1 MEWAANLTTANWV
14 GLLQV
19 SLFVFIILLGF
30 PMAFTLLA
38 MSVIF
43 GYYAFFDPKLFAESG
58 VFANRIF
65 DLIVKNAFSTMENH
79 VLIAIPLFLFMG
91 YVVEKAGI
99 VARLFN
105 AIRVA
110 TYKLPGNLAV
120 ASLITC
126 AIFSTATGI
135 VGAVVT
141 LMGLLAWPAMVNN
154 GYNKTFASGVV
165 TAGGCL
171 GILIPP
177 SIMFIVYAVVA
188 ALSPLRLFAAAML
201 PGLMLAGLYIIYV
214 IVAASLNPKLAP
226 KPKLSEIPP
235 RAKIYKDLAVSFLPL
250 FLIIVLVL
258 GTILGGLATAS
269 EAAAV
274 GAVGAIGLAFF
285 YKTMNWNMFKDS
297 IYLTARTSTMIIWLF
312 VGSSSF
318 ASVFAYLGGQDI
330 FEAFFKSLNLEPWQ
344 FLIIT
349 QLLIFVL
356 GWPLEW
362 TEIIIIFVPIFLPLV
377 KFYGIDPY
385 FFGILIGLNL
395 QTSFLSPPM
404 AMAAFY
410 LKGVQGDKVSLKEIF
425 KGGYPF
431 IYIVIFS
438 MILLYNFQGL
448 STWLPNYLFGQGG

>member
-1 MEWAANLTTANWV
+1 MEWAANITTANWV

-19 SLFVFIILLGF
+19 TLFVFIILLGF

-38 MSVIF
+38 MSVMF
-43 GYYAFFDPKLFAESG
+43 GYYAFFDAKLFAEVG
-58 VFANRIF
+58 VFGNRIF
-65 DLIVKNAFSTMENH
+65 DLVVKNAFSTMENH

-91 YVVEKAGI
+91 YIVEKAGI
-99 VARLFN
+99 VSRLFN

-110 TYKLPGNLAV
+110 TYKLPGSLAV

-154 GYNKTFASGVV
+154 GYNKQFASGVV

-214 IVAASLNPKLAP
+214 IIAASLNPKLAP
-226 KPKLSEIPP
+226 QPKLSEIPP
-235 RAKIYKDLAVSFLPL
+235 RVKIYKDLVVSFLPL

-258 GTILGGLATAS
+258 GSILGGLATAS

-274 GAVGAIGLAFF
+274 GAVGALGLAFF

-297 IYLTARTSTMIIWLF
+297 VYLTARSSTMIIWLF

-330 FEAFFKSLNLEPWQ
+330 FDAFFKSLNLEPWQ
-344 FLIIT
+344 FLVIT
-349 QLLIFVL
+349 QIIIFIL

-410 LKGVQGDKVSLKEIF
+410 LKGVQGDRVSLQEIF

-431 IYIVIFS
+431 IFMVIFA
-438 MILLYNFQGL
+438 MLLLYNFQGL
-448 STWLPNYLFGQGG
+448 STWLPKYLFD

>member
-1 MEWAANLTTANWV
+1 MTEVRDTVLAMLPSLLRIFTGGDKILEFVPKTAEDVEVAEQMTDFINYIFMQENPGFRILHDAMKDALILKEGVLTWYKQDKETVEEYSYSGLSQEEAALIAQDPQVTVLELQEEQIYTAQTNV
-14 GLLQV
+14 VTMSPDMNMTPRVFSMRVKRVIREPRYIVECIPVEQ
-19 SLFVFIILLGF
+19 FIIDNQATSIDDALVAGRRK
-30 PMAFTLLA
+30 LA
-38 MSVIF
+38 TVSELV
-43 GYYAFFDPKLFAESG
+43 A
-58 VFANRIF
+58 
-65 DLIVKNAFSTMENH
+65 
-79 VLIAIPLFLFMG
+79 MG
-91 YVVEKAGI
+91 YDKDIVEKAGI

-110 TYKLPGNLAV
+110 TYKLPGSLAV

-154 GYNKTFASGVV
+154 GYNKQFASGVV

-235 RAKIYKDLAVSFLPL
+235 RAKIYKDLVVSFLPL

-258 GTILGGLATAS
+258 GSILGGLATAS

-274 GAVGAIGLAFF
+274 GAVGALGLELF
-285 YKTMNWNMFKDS
+285 YNLAS
-297 IYLTARTSTMIIWLF
+297 I
-312 VGSSSF
+312 
-318 ASVFAYLGGQDI
+318 
-330 FEAFFKSLNLEPWQ
+330 
-344 FLIIT
+344 
-349 QLLIFVL
+349 
-356 GWPLEW
+356 
-362 TEIIIIFVPIFLPLV
+362 
-377 KFYGIDPY
+377 
-385 FFGILIGLNL
+385 
-395 QTSFLSPPM
+395 
-404 AMAAFY
+404 
-410 LKGVQGDKVSLKEIF
+410 
-425 KGGYPF
+425 
-431 IYIVIFS
+431 
-438 MILLYNFQGL
+438 LYYQ
-448 STWLPNYLFGQGG
+448 SDRKQV

>member
-1 MEWAANLTTANWV
+1 M
-14 GLLQV
+14 
-19 SLFVFIILLGF
+19 
-30 PMAFTLLA
+30 
-38 MSVIF
+38 
-43 GYYAFFDPKLFAESG
+43 
-58 VFANRIF
+58 
-65 DLIVKNAFSTMENH
+65 
-79 VLIAIPLFLFMG
+79 
-91 YVVEKAGI
+91 
-99 VARLFN
+99 
-105 AIRVA
+105 
-110 TYKLPGNLAV
+110 
-120 ASLITC
+120 
-126 AIFSTATGI
+126 
-135 VGAVVT
+135 
-141 LMGLLAWPAMVNN
+141 
-154 GYNKTFASGVV
+154 
-165 TAGGCL
+165 
-171 GILIPP
+171 
-177 SIMFIVYAVVA
+177 
-188 ALSPLRLFAAAML
+188 
-201 PGLMLAGLYIIYV
+201 
-214 IVAASLNPKLAP
+214 
-226 KPKLSEIPP
+226 
-235 RAKIYKDLAVSFLPL
+235 YKDLAVSFLPL

-285 YKTMNWNMFKDS
+285 YRTMNWNMFKDS
-297 IYLTARTSTMIIWLF
+297 VYLTARTSTMIIWLF

-330 FEAFFKSLNLEPWQ
+330 FDAFFKSLNLQPWQ
-344 FLIIT
+344 FLIVT
-349 QLLIFVL
+349 QILIFVL

-377 KFYGIDPY
+377 KYYGIDPY

-438 MILLYNFQGL
+438 MVLLYTFQGL

>member
-1 MEWAANLTTANWV
+1 MEWAANITTANWV

-19 SLFVFIILLGF
+19 TLFVFIILLGF

-43 GYYAFFDPKLFAESG
+43 GYYAFFDAKLFAEVG
-58 VFANRIF
+58 IFGNRIF

-91 YVVEKAGI
+91 YIVEKAGI
-99 VARLFN
+99 VSRLFN

-110 TYKLPGNLAV
+110 TYKLPGSLAV

-154 GYNKTFASGVV
+154 GYNKQFASGVV

-214 IVAASLNPKLAP
+214 IVAASLNPKI
-226 KPKLSEIPP
+226 SEIPP
-235 RAKIYKDLAVSFLPL
+235 RAKIYKDLVVSFLPL

-258 GTILGGLATAS
+258 GSILGGLATAS

-297 IYLTARTSTMIIWLF
+297 IYLTARSSTMIIWLF
-312 VGSSSF
+312 VGSASF

-330 FEAFFKSLNLEPWQ
+330 FDAFFKSLDLKPWQ
-344 FLIIT
+344 FLVIT
-349 QLLIFVL
+349 QIIIFIL

-377 KFYGIDPY
+377 KYYGIDPY

-410 LKGVQGDKVSLKEIF
+410 LKGVQGDKVSLQEIF

-431 IYIVIFS
+431 IYMVIFS
-438 MILLYNFQGL
+438 MFLLYNFQGL
-448 STWLPNYLFGQGG
+448 STWLPKYLFD

>member
-1 MEWAANLTTANWV
+1 MEWASNLTTANWI

-19 SLFVFIILLGF
+19 SVFVFIILLGF

-43 GYYAFFDPKLFAESG
+43 GYYAFFDAKLFAESG

-110 TYKLPGNLAV
+110 TYKLPGSLAV

-214 IVAASLNPKLAP
+214 IVAATLDPKIAP

-235 RAKIYKDLAVSFLPL
+235 RAKVYKDLAVSFLPL

-297 IYLTARTSTMIIWLF
+297 
-312 VGSSSF
+312 

-330 FEAFFKSLNLEPWQ
+330 FEAFFKSLNLQPWQ

-349 QLLIFVL
+349 QILIFVL

-438 MILLYNFQGL
+438 MVLLYNFQGL

>member
-1 MEWAANLTTANWV
+1 MEWASNLTTANWI

-43 GYYAFFDPKLFAESG
+43 GYYAFFDAKLFAESG

-110 TYKLPGNLAV
+110 TYKLPGSLAV

-201 PGLMLAGLYIIYV
+201 PGLMLAGLYIVYV
-214 IVAASLNPKLAP
+214 IVAATLDPKIAP

-330 FEAFFKSLNLEPWQ
+330 FEAFFKSLNLEAWQ
-344 FLIIT
+344 FLVIT
-349 QLLIFVL
+349 QILIFVL

-362 TEIIIIFVPIFLPLV
+362 TEILIIFVPIFLPLLEV
-377 KFYGIDPY
+377 FDVNPY
-385 FFGILIGLNL
+385 FFAMLIALNL
-395 QTSFLSPPM
+395 QTSFLTPPM
-404 AMAAFY
+404 AMSAYY
-410 LKGVQGDKVSLKEIF
+410 LKGVQKKNVELMEIF
-425 KGGYPF
+425 AGIMPF
-431 IYIVIFS
+431 LGIVIFA
-438 MILLYNFQGL
+438 MFLMYMFPGIAL
-448 STWLPNYLFGQGG
+448 WLPETLFAN

>member
-1 MEWAANLTTANWV
+1 MEWAANITTANWV
-14 GLLQV
+14 GLFQI
-19 SLFVFIILLGF
+19 SIFVFILLLGF
-30 PMAFTLLA
+30 PIAFSLLA
-38 MSVIF
+38 MSIIF
-43 GYYAFFDPKLFAESG
+43 GFYAFFDAKSFAESG
-58 VFANRIF
+58 IFANRIF
-65 DLIVKNAFSTMENH
+65 DLIVKNTFSTMENY
-79 VLIAIPLFLFMG
+79 VLIAVPLFLFMG
-91 YVVEKAGI
+91 YIVEKAGI
-99 VARLFN
+99 VSRLFS

-110 TYKLPGNLAV
+110 TYKLPGSLAV

-154 GYNKTFASGVV
+154 GYNKQFASGVV

-201 PGLMLAGLYIIYV
+201 PGLMLAGLYILYV
-214 IVAASLNPKLAP
+214 ILAAYLNPSIAP

-235 RAKIYKDLAVSFLPL
+235 RKKIIKDLITSFLPL
-250 FLIIVLVL
+250 FSIIVLVL
-258 GTILGGLATAS
+258 GTILSGLATAS
-269 EAAAV
+269 ESAAV
-274 GAVGAIGLAFF
+274 GAVGALILAYF
-285 YKTMNWNMFKDS
+285 YKTLNWNMFKDS

-312 VGSSSF
+312 IGSSSF

-330 FEAFFKSLNLEPWQ
+330 FEAFFKSLNLQPWQ
-344 FLIIT
+344 FLVIT
-349 QLLIFVL
+349 QILIFVL

-362 TEIIIIFVPIFLPLV
+362 TEIIIIFVPIFLPLL
-377 KFYGIDPY
+377 KLYGIDPY

-410 LKGVQGDKVSLKEIF
+410 LKGVQGNNVTLKEIF

-431 IYIVIFS
+431 IFIVVFA
-438 MILLYNFQGL
+438 MVLLYNFQGL
-448 STWLPNYLFGQGG
+448 STWLPKVLFD